1 MKFLSAAM
9 IDGLLPAETLS
20 YAPPAP
26 TQLVS
31 SDDVLPVPRT
41 PTQCE
46 VESPVRTDRRI
57 ARLNN

>member
-20 YAPPAP
+20 YAPAP

-41 PTQCE
+41 PRQRE